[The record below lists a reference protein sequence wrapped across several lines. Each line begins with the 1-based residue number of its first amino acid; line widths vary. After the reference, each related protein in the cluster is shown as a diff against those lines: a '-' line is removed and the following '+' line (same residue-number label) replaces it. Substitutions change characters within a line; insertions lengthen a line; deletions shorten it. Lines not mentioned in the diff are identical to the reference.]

1 MIHAVEKIVF
11 LFKWS
16 SFSNPLNPDISK
28 LRGKVNILGDPLQE
42 SFFCHPL
49 WSTLSLKL
57 TPSDYTI
64 SISPGLQIDVP
75 IRQGMW
81 AAPRRWKRQFMGRA
95 VEPTEGPRPTSTLIL
110 ALRDLFQTS
119 KTKKS

>member
-1 MIHAVEKIVF
+1 MIHAVEKTVF

-42 SFFCHPL
+42 SFFYNPL

-57 TPSDYTI
+57 TPSDYTT
-64 SISPGLQIDVP
+64 STSPGLQTDVP

-81 AAPRRWKRQFMGRA
+81 AAPRRWKRQ
-95 VEPTEGPRPTSTLIL
+95 
-110 ALRDLFQTS
+110 
-119 KTKKS
+119 